1 MLISH
6 SSTSVPGQPVMRI
19 HITLLFAVAVA
30 VASTDAIGF
39 GDGEVEERGG
49 WKLFG
54 GGKSSYERLDK
65 GTSTSTRESF
75 ARDVDETSESLE
87 KSETEVTAAHEI
99 LQEIDAVNGFEGDT
113 LYNACSALFIKWYS
127 EKRLPDV
134 ATVKAHS
141 QKVGSY
147 YELFYEQYM

>member
-87 KSETEVTAAHEI
+87 ESVTKVTAAHGIEE
-99 LQEIDAVNGFEGDT
+99 EIDAVSGFEGDT
-113 LYNACSALFIKWYS
+113 LYNACSELFLKWYH

-134 ATVKAHS
+134 ATVNARS
-141 QKVGSY
+141 EKVGGY
-147 YELFYEQYM
+147 YEGFYEHYM